1 MDLTIYTYGHI
12 DAMFYILN
20 GVAMLNKSA
29 LGQTVIALMVM
40 ASTVYYATRISYD
53 GTVRSKIYLGKIV
66 GMVAMVI
73 FLLSPV
79 ADMTIRDHVSKKREK
94 VDNLPLGFALPIG
107 ILESFGDLLTIGFEQ
122 AFSSPNQS
130 TNFHDYGMLFGA
142 RLVQESRNWKIS
154 SPEFRENMD
163 KYINRCVMFDSMVG
177 HWYTPSDLVQSDDI
191 WRLVSENAAVIRMV
205 SMRVGKERTLL
216 SCKEAAKNVLQP
228 EFTSETQKLEA
239 RYAGTSFGEAG
250 STNWG
255 ARAFNLITSN
265 LRKNIALSFK
275 SYFSSNIGAEKLI
288 RQQMMINAIKKNVL
302 TDEYGFARA
311 SATQESNWHIAGELA
326 STYIPI
332 LLTVFKGLVYSSFI
346 FLMPLLLMSGGWMR
360 YLNWITLI
368 ASLQLWAPL
377 NSVLNL
383 FIDTYTSSTLFGAN
397 PIVSF
402 STVSKVGS
410 YIDKIV
416 VVASGLQMAIPFLAF
431 SIIQGGVSGFIHLA
445 GNITGASQGAASQ
458 AANEV
463 VTGNK
468 GFDNYSVGNQQ
479 LYNQSGFKTDWNESY
494 AAGASSTQLQDGSLE
509 KVTAGG
515 NVLIQSGIGF
525 TASGGS
531 TAYKQEESRHGQV
544 NEGVQQQE
552 ALHQQDMRSASNAK
566 SNTMSKT
573 ADYISHLAQREHA
586 GESFNYDSMG
596 EQGEAMKEAVN
607 HTKQLHEKNGYGW
620 QQAASL
626 SIEGNIGAKASTP
639 KESAGGF
646 LASMIGLEAG
656 ASLSGKLSAENASQQ
671 ALEDNTQI
679 QSDHGAEQHSN
690 NLIKAASNEVWAKEH
705 SIDTG
710 YSDSVRESYEEQQ
723 RLEQQA
729 SISKQRVDDWHQAK
743 SLLESQGA
751 SSSRDMYQEVVDG
764 IKQQGIDGRTAHKMA
779 DQRTPTAQKVWQ
791 KLQNEDHYVQ
801 NLVSTISSQRAQTSG
816 VEADKQLDLF
826 TKQHDQ
832 QVSQDNVG
840 QKVKE
845 HAANQGLD
853 VNNFADNI
861 KEKKDI
867 LAQKHQE
874 MTTENAAQYVE
885 VKNTNEKEASRLQ
898 DLADKYEEDRIGQG
912 KVAKLAA
919 GGLDIITGGKA
930 GSNIGGPDKTISP
943 YDPRAQAEI
952 TPAEQEGRQTAINTL
967 QGDPRNVPGTT
978 EIPVEALTSKNQ
990 APDIINEAVKVDT
1003 APVEQVEQQKA
1014 NNNLTKEK

>member
-20 GVAMLNKSA
+20 GVAMLNKST

-107 ILESFGDLLTIGFEQ
+107 VLESFGDLLTIGFEQ

-216 SCKEAAKNVLQP
+216 SCKDAAKNVLQP

-275 SYFSSNIGAEKLI
+275 SYIGSNDGAEKLI
-288 RQQMMINAIKKNVL
+288 RQQMMINAIKKNVQ

-326 STYIPI
+326 GTYIPI

-383 FIDTYTSSTLFGAN
+383 FIDTYTSSTLFGIAN
-397 PIVSF
+397 HIVSF
-402 STVSKVGS
+402 STMSKIGN
-410 YIDKIV
+410 YTDKIV

-479 LYNQSGFKTDWNESY
+479 LYNRSGFKTDWNESY

-531 TAYKQEESRHGQV
+531 TAYKQEDSRHGQV

-607 HTKQLHEKNGYGW
+607 HTKQLQEKNGYSW
-620 QQAASL
+620 QQAASTAAEVIVTL
-626 SIEGNIGAKASTP
+626 GTPEILEKTTGIKVTSTAKGNI
-639 KESAGGF
+639 
-646 LASMIGLEAG
+646 
-656 ASLSGKLSAENASQQ
+656 SAENTSNQG
-671 ALEDNTQI
+671 LDDNTNI
-679 QSDHGAEQHSN
+679 SRDNNVEEHYN
-690 NLIKAASNEVWAKEH
+690 NLVKAASNKVWAKEN

-710 YSDSVRESYEEQQ
+710 YSDGVRESYEEQQ

-729 SISKQRVDDWHQAK
+729 SISKQRVDDWHQAR
-743 SLLESQGA
+743 SIVESQGA

-764 IKQQGIDGRTAHKMA
+764 IKQQGFDGRTAHKMA

-791 KLQNEDHYVQ
+791 QLQNEDHYVQ
-801 NLVSTISSQRAQTSG
+801 NLVSTISSQRAQNSG
-816 VEADKQLDLF
+816 AEADKQLDLF
-826 TKQHDQ
+826 TKKHDQ
-832 QVSQDNVG
+832 QVNQDNIG

-845 HAANQGLD
+845 HAVNQGLD
-853 VNNFADNI
+853 VDNFPDSI

-912 KVAKLAA
+912 KVAKEATRFLNKL
-919 GGLDIITGGKA
+919 GVTG
-930 GSNIGGPDKTISP
+930 NIIGGPDKTIFP
-943 YDPRAQAEI
+943 YDPRAQADGM
-952 TPAEQEGRQTAINTL
+952 PVEQEGRQTAINTL

-990 APDIINEAVKVDT
+990 APDIINEAVKVDS
-1003 APVEQVEQQKA
+1003 APIEQVEQQKA
-1014 NNNLTKEK
+1014 NNNLIKEK

>member
-216 SCKEAAKNVLQP
+216 SCKDAAKNVLQP
-228 EFTSETQKLEA
+228 EFTSEIQKLEA

-275 SYFSSNIGAEKLI
+275 SYIGSNDGAEKLI
-288 RQQMMINAIKKNVL
+288 RQQMIINAIKKNVQ

-383 FIDTYTSSTLFGAN
+383 FIDTYTSSTLFGIAN
-397 PIVSF
+397 HIVSF
-402 STVSKVGS
+402 STISKIGS
-410 YIDKIV
+410 YTDKIV

-431 SIIQGGVSGFIHLA
+431 SIIQGGVGGFIHLA
-445 GNITGASQGAASQ
+445 GTITGASQSAASQ

-479 LYNQSGFKTDWNESY
+479 LYNRSGFKTDWNESY

-509 KVTAGG
+509 M
-515 NVLIQSGIGF
+515 I
-525 TASGGS
+525 
-531 TAYKQEESRHGQV
+531 HGDYARAFV
-544 NEGVQQQE
+544 
-552 ALHQQDMRSASNAK
+552 
-566 SNTMSKT
+566 SK
-573 ADYISHLAQREHA
+573 
-586 GESFNYDSMG
+586 
-596 EQGEAMKEAVN
+596 
-607 HTKQLHEKNGYGW
+607 
-620 QQAASL
+620 
-626 SIEGNIGAKASTP
+626 
-639 KESAGGF
+639 
-646 LASMIGLEAG
+646 
-656 ASLSGKLSAENASQQ
+656 
-671 ALEDNTQI
+671 
-679 QSDHGAEQHSN
+679 
-690 NLIKAASNEVWAKEH
+690 
-705 SIDTG
+705 
-710 YSDSVRESYEEQQ
+710 
-723 RLEQQA
+723 
-729 SISKQRVDDWHQAK
+729 
-743 SLLESQGA
+743 
-751 SSSRDMYQEVVDG
+751 
-764 IKQQGIDGRTAHKMA
+764 
-779 DQRTPTAQKVWQ
+779 
-791 KLQNEDHYVQ
+791 
-801 NLVSTISSQRAQTSG
+801 
-816 VEADKQLDLF
+816 
-826 TKQHDQ
+826 
-832 QVSQDNVG
+832 
-840 QKVKE
+840 
-845 HAANQGLD
+845 
-853 VNNFADNI
+853 
-861 KEKKDI
+861 
-867 LAQKHQE
+867 
-874 MTTENAAQYVE
+874 
-885 VKNTNEKEASRLQ
+885 
-898 DLADKYEEDRIGQG
+898 
-912 KVAKLAA
+912 
-919 GGLDIITGGKA
+919 
-930 GSNIGGPDKTISP
+930 KT
-943 YDPRAQAEI
+943 
-952 TPAEQEGRQTAINTL
+952 
-967 QGDPRNVPGTT
+967 
-978 EIPVEALTSKNQ
+978 
-990 APDIINEAVKVDT
+990 
-1003 APVEQVEQQKA
+1003 
-1014 NNNLTKEK
+1014 

>member
-1 MDLTIYTYGHI
+1 MI
-12 DAMFYILN
+12 
-20 GVAMLNKSA
+20 
-29 LGQTVIALMVM
+29 
-40 ASTVYYATRISYD
+40 
-53 GTVRSKIYLGKIV
+53 
-66 GMVAMVI
+66 AMVI

-216 SCKEAAKNVLQP
+216 SCHDAAKNVLQP
-228 EFTSETQKLEA
+228 EFTSEIQKLEA

-255 ARAFNLITSN
+255 ARAFNLITGN
-265 LRKNIALSFK
+265 LRKNIDLSFK

-416 VVASGLQMAIPFLAF
+416 VVASGLQMAVPFLAF
-431 SIIQGGVSGFIHLA
+431 SIIQGGVGGFIHLA
-445 GNITGASQGAASQ
+445 GTITGASQGAASQ
-458 AANEV
+458 AASEV

-479 LYNQSGFKTDWNESY
+479 LYNRSGFKTDWNESY

-515 NVLIQSGIGF
+515 NVVAQSGIGF

-531 TAYKQEESRHGQV
+531 TTYKQEDSRHGQV
-544 NEGVQQQE
+544 NEGSQKQIG
-552 ALHQQDMRSASNAK
+552 LHQQDMRSFLNGK
-566 SNTMSKT
+566 SKTMST
-573 ADYISHLAQREHA
+573 AADYISHLAQREHA

-596 EQGEAMKEAVN
+596 EQGEAMRQAVN
-607 HTKQLHEKNGYGW
+607 NTKQLQEKNGYSW

-626 SIEGNIGAKASTP
+626 SIEGNIGVKASTP
-639 KESAGGF
+639 KDSAGGF
-646 LASMIGLEAG
+646 LARMIALEAG
-656 ASLSGKLSAENASQQ
+656 GNLSAVLSAENKS
-671 ALEDNTQI
+671 D
-679 QSDHGAEQHSN
+679 QSLDETKSSNSEHGAEQHSN

-710 YSDSVRESYEEQQ
+710 YSTAVRESYEEQQ

-743 SLLESQGA
+743 TIVESQGA

-764 IKQQGIDGRTAHKMA
+764 IKKQGIDGRTAHKMA

-801 NLVSTISSQRAQTSG
+801 NLVSTISSQRAQTLG

-832 QVSQDNVG
+832 QVNQDNIG

-861 KEKKDI
+861 KEKKDV
-867 LAQKHQE
+867 LEQKHQE
-874 MTTENAAQYVE
+874 MTTENAAKYVE

-912 KVAKLAA
+912 KVAKEATRFLNKL
-919 GGLDIITGGKA
+919 GVTG
-930 GSNIGGPDKTISP
+930 NIIGGPDKTISP

-952 TPAEQEGRQTAINTL
+952 TPVEQEGRQTAINTL

-978 EIPVEALTSKNQ
+978 EIPVEALTNKNQ
-990 APDIINEAVKVDT
+990 APDIINEAVKVDLT
-1003 APVEQVEQQKA
+1003 PVEQVEQQKV

>member
-94 VDNLPLGFALPIG
+94 VDNLPLGFALPVG

-154 SPEFRENMD
+154 SPEVRENMD
-163 KYINRCVMFDSMVG
+163 NYINRCVMFDSMVG
-177 HWYTPSDLVQSDDI
+177 HWYTPSDLVQNDDI

-216 SCKEAAKNVLQP
+216 SCKDAAKNVLQP
-228 EFTSETQKLEA
+228 EFTSEIQKLEA

-275 SYFSSNIGAEKLI
+275 SYIGSNDGAEKLI
-288 RQQMMINAIKKNVL
+288 RQQMMINAIKKNVQ

-326 STYIPI
+326 STYLPI

-383 FIDTYTSSTLFGAN
+383 FIDTYTSSTLFGIAN
-397 PIVSF
+397 HIVSF
-402 STVSKVGS
+402 STISKIGN
-410 YIDKIV
+410 YTDKIV

-431 SIIQGGVSGFIHLA
+431 SIIQGGVGGFIHLA

-468 GFDNYSVGNQQ
+468 GFDNYSLGNQQ
-479 LYNQSGFKTDWNESY
+479 LYNRSGFKTDWNESY
-494 AAGASSTQLQDGSLE
+494 AAGASSTQLQDGGIE

-515 NVLIQSGIGF
+515 NVLIQSGVGF

-566 SNTMSKT
+566 SNTLSKT

-607 HTKQLHEKNGYGW
+607 HTKQLHEKNGYSW
-620 QQAASL
+620 QQAASS
-626 SIEGNIGAKASTP
+626 SIDANIGVKGSNP
-639 KESAGGF
+639 KGGF
-646 LASMIGLEAG
+646 ISNMIGLEAG
-656 ASLSGKLSAENASQQ
+656 INVSAGISAENKSEQGLDETAS
-671 ALEDNTQI
+671 LNI
-679 QSDHGAEQHSN
+679 QHDAEQHSN

-729 SISKQRVDDWHQAK
+729 SISKQRVDDWHQAR
-743 SLLESQGA
+743 SIVESQGA

-801 NLVSTISSQRAQTSG
+801 NLVSTISNQRAQVSG
-816 VEADKQLDLF
+816 ETADQQLALF
-826 TKQHDQ
+826 NNKHDQ
-832 QVSQDNVG
+832 QMNQDTTG

-853 VNNFADNI
+853 ADNFQDSI
-861 KEKKDI
+861 KEHNRT

-874 MTTENAAQYVE
+874 MTTENATQYVE
-885 VKNTNEKEASRLQ
+885 VKNINEKEEARVQ
-898 DLADKYEEDRIGQG
+898 KLADKYEADRIGQG
-912 KVAKLAA
+912 MVAKETTNFLNKF
-919 GGLDIITGGKA
+919 GITG
-930 GSNIGGPDKTISP
+930 NIIGGPDKTISP
-943 YDPRAQAEI
+943 YDVNVD
-952 TPAEQEGRQTAINTL
+952 PAELEGQQRVINTL
-967 QGDPRNVPGTT
+967 QGDSRIAPEIT
-978 EIPVEALTSKNQ
+978 EISLETLTNKNQ
-990 APDIINEAVKVDT
+990 TSDSVNEVVKLDT
-1003 APVEQVEQQKA
+1003 APIEQVEQQKA

>member
-216 SCKEAAKNVLQP
+216 SCKDAAKNVLQP
-228 EFTSETQKLEA
+228 EFTSEIQKLEA

-275 SYFSSNIGAEKLI
+275 SYIGSNDGAEKLI
-288 RQQMMINAIKKNVL
+288 RQQMMINAIKKNVQ

-326 STYIPI
+326 STYLPI

-383 FIDTYTSSTLFGAN
+383 FIDTYTSSTLFGIAN
-397 PIVSF
+397 HIVSF
-402 STVSKVGS
+402 STMSKIGN
-410 YIDKIV
+410 YTDKIV

-479 LYNQSGFKTDWNESY
+479 LYNRSGFKTDWNESY

-531 TAYKQEESRHGQV
+531 TAYKQEDSRHGQV

-566 SNTMSKT
+566 SSTLSKT

-596 EQGEAMKEAVN
+596 ERGEAMKEAVN

-620 QQAASL
+620 QQATSA
-626 SIEGNIGAKASTP
+626 SIE
-639 KESAGGF
+639 
-646 LASMIGLEAG
+646 ASMGIKGSNPKGGLIPNILGLDAG
-656 ASLSGKLSAENASQQ
+656 VEISGRVSNQNTSEQGLD
-671 ALEDNTQI
+671 DNTQI
-679 QSDHGAEQHSN
+679 QREHGAEQHSN
-690 NLIKAASNEVWAKEH
+690 NLIKAASNEVWAKEN

-710 YSDSVRESYEEQQ
+710 YSDGVRESYEEQQ

-729 SISKQRVDDWHQAK
+729 SISKQRVDDWHQAR
-743 SLLESQGA
+743 SIVESQGA
-751 SSSRDMYQEVVDG
+751 SSSRDMYQEVVDA
-764 IKQQGIDGRTAHKMA
+764 IKQQGFDGRTAHKMA

-801 NLVSTISSQRAQTSG
+801 NLVTTISSQRAQTSG
-816 VEADKQLDLF
+816 VEADKQLDEF

-853 VNNFADNI
+853 VDNFADNI
-861 KEKKDI
+861 KEKKDV
-867 LAQKHQE
+867 LEQKHQE

-885 VKNTNEKEASRLQ
+885 VKNTNEKESSRLQ
-898 DLADKYEEDRIGQG
+898 DLADKYEEDRIGKG
-912 KVAKLAA
+912 MGSKILGGATKVVSLGTEDAQ
-919 GGLDIITGGKA
+919 
-930 GSNIGGPDKTISP
+930 IGGPDKTISP
-943 YDPRAQAEI
+943 YDPRVQAEI
-952 TPAEQEGRQTAINTL
+952 TPAEQEGQQTAINTL
-967 QGDPRNVPGTT
+967 QGDSRNVPGVTT
-978 EIPVEALTSKNQ
+978 IPVEALTSKNQ
-990 APDIINEAVKVDT
+990 APDIN
-1003 APVEQVEQQKA
+1003 Q
-1014 NNNLTKEK
+1014 

>member
-20 GVAMLNKSA
+20 GVAMLNKST
-29 LGQTVIALMVM
+29 LGQTVIVLMVM
-40 ASTVYYATRISYD
+40 ASTVYYATRLSYD

-216 SCKEAAKNVLQP
+216 SCKDAAKNVLQP
-228 EFTSETQKLEA
+228 EFTSEIQKLEA

-275 SYFSSNIGAEKLI
+275 SYIGSNDGAEKLI
-288 RQQMMINAIKKNVL
+288 RQQMMINAIKKNVQ

-326 STYIPI
+326 STYLPI

-383 FIDTYTSSTLFGAN
+383 FIDTYTSSTLFGIAN
-397 PIVSF
+397 HIVSF
-402 STVSKVGS
+402 STMSKIGS
-410 YIDKIV
+410 YTDKIV

-479 LYNQSGFKTDWNESY
+479 LYNRSGFKTDWNESY

-515 NVLIQSGIGF
+515 NVLIQSGVGF

-531 TAYKQEESRHGQV
+531 TAYKQEDSRHGQV

-586 GESFNYDSMG
+586 GESFNYDLMG

-620 QQAASL
+620 QQATSA
-626 SIEGNIGAKASTP
+626 SIE
-639 KESAGGF
+639 
-646 LASMIGLEAG
+646 ASMGIKGSNPKGGLIPNILGLDAG
-656 ASLSGKLSAENASQQ
+656 VEISGRVSNQNTSEQGLD
-671 ALEDNTQI
+671 DNTQI
-679 QSDHGAEQHSN
+679 QREHGAEQHSN

-729 SISKQRVDDWHQAK
+729 SISKQRVDDWHQAR
-743 SLLESQGA
+743 SIVESQGA
-751 SSSRDMYQEVVDG
+751 SSSRDMYQEVVDA
-764 IKQQGIDGRTAHKMA
+764 IKQQGFDARTAHKMA

-832 QVSQDNVG
+832 QVNQDNVG

-861 KEKKDI
+861 KEKKDV
-867 LAQKHQE
+867 LEQKHQE

-885 VKNTNEKEASRLQ
+885 VKNTNEKESSRLQ
-898 DLADKYEEDRIGQG
+898 DLADKYEEDRIGKG
-912 KVAKLAA
+912 MGSKILGGATKVVSLGTEDAQ
-919 GGLDIITGGKA
+919 
-930 GSNIGGPDKTISP
+930 IGGPDKTISP
-943 YDPRAQAEI
+943 YDPRVQAEI
-952 TPAEQEGRQTAINTL
+952 TPAEQEGQQTAINTL
-967 QGDPRNVPGTT
+967 QGDSRNVPGVTT
-978 EIPVEALTSKNQ
+978 ISVEALTSKNQ
-990 APDIINEAVKVDT
+990 APDIN
-1003 APVEQVEQQKA
+1003 Q
-1014 NNNLTKEK
+1014 

>member
-12 DAMFYILN
+12 DAMFYIIN

-29 LGQTVIALMVM
+29 LGQTVIALMVFS
-40 ASTVYYATRISYD
+40 STVYYATRISYD

-107 ILESFGDLLTIGFEQ
+107 VLESFGDLLTIGFEQ

-216 SCKEAAKNVLQP
+216 SCKDAAKNVLQP

-255 ARAFNLITSN
+255 ARAFNLLTSN
-265 LRKNIALSFK
+265 LRKNIDLSFK
-275 SYFSSNIGAEKLI
+275 SYIGSNAGAEKLI
-288 RQQMMINAIKKNVL
+288 RQQMMINAIKKNVQ

-326 STYIPI
+326 STYLPI

-383 FIDTYTSSTLFGAN
+383 FIDTYTSSTLFGIAN
-397 PIVSF
+397 QIVSF
-402 STVSKVGS
+402 STISKIGN
-410 YIDKIV
+410 YTDKIV

-479 LYNQSGFKTDWNESY
+479 LYNRSGFKTDWNESY

-515 NVLIQSGIGF
+515 NVVAQSGIGF

-531 TAYKQEESRHGQV
+531 TTYKQEDSRHGQV

-552 ALHQQDMRSASNAK
+552 ALHLQDMRTASNAK

-586 GESFNYDSMG
+586 GESFNYDAMG
-596 EQGEAMKEAVN
+596 EQGEAMRQAVN
-607 HTKQLHEKNGYGW
+607 NTKQLHDNKGYDW
-620 QQAASL
+620 RQAASTSADATVNAGTPSILPL
-626 SIEGNIGAKASTP
+626 SVTVSTKA
-639 KESAGGF
+639 GV
-646 LASMIGLEAG
+646 L
-656 ASLSGKLSAENASQQ
+656 AENSSTQSVG
-671 ALEDNTQI
+671 EDNNTTREHYT
-679 QSDHGAEQHSN
+679 DNTHN
-690 NLIKAASNEVWAKEH
+690 NLIKAASNEVWAKEN

-710 YSDSVRESYEEQQ
+710 YSEGVRESYEEQQ

-729 SISKQRVDDWHQAK
+729 SISKQRVDDWHQAR
-743 SLLESQGA
+743 SIVESQGA
-751 SSSRDMYQEVVDG
+751 SSSRDMYQEVVDA

-791 KLQNEDHYVQ
+791 RLQNEDHYVQ

-816 VEADKQLDLF
+816 AEADKQLDLF
-826 TKQHDQ
+826 TKKHDQ
-832 QVSQDNVG
+832 QVNQDNVG

-861 KEKKDI
+861 KEKKDV
-867 LAQKHQE
+867 LEQKHQE
-874 MTTENAAQYVE
+874 MTTENAAKYEE

-912 KVAKLAA
+912 KVAKEATRFLNKL
-919 GGLDIITGGKA
+919 GVTGNIIGA
-930 GSNIGGPDKTISP
+930 PDKSISP

-952 TPAEQEGRQTAINTL
+952 TPVEQEGRQTAINTL
-967 QGDPRNVPGTT
+967 QGDSRNVSGVTT
-978 EIPVEALTSKNQ
+978 IPVEAFTSKNQ
-990 APDIINEAVKVDT
+990 AQDIINEAVKVDA

-1014 NNNLTKEK
+1014 SNNLIKEK

>member
-29 LGQTVIALMVM
+29 LGQTVIALMVF

-107 ILESFGDLLTIGFEQ
+107 VLESFGDLLTIGFEQ

-216 SCKEAAKNVLQP
+216 SCKDAAKNVLQP
-228 EFTSETQKLEA
+228 EFTSEIGKLEA

-275 SYFSSNIGAEKLI
+275 SYIGSNDGAEKLI
-288 RQQMMINAIKKNVL
+288 RQQMMINAIKKNVQ

-326 STYIPI
+326 STYLPI

-383 FIDTYTSSTLFGAN
+383 FIDTYTSSTLFGIAN
-397 PIVSF
+397 HIVSF
-402 STVSKVGS
+402 STMSKIGS
-410 YIDKIV
+410 YTDKIV

-479 LYNQSGFKTDWNESY
+479 LYNRSGFKTDWNESY

-515 NVLIQSGIGF
+515 NVLIQSGVGF

-531 TAYKQEESRHGQV
+531 TAYKQEDSRHGQV

-620 QQAASL
+620 QQAASA
-626 SIEGNIGAKASTP
+626 SIEASIGLNGSTP
-639 KESAGGF
+639 KKGLISNVLGLDAGVEISGRV
-646 LASMIGLEAG
+646 SNQNTSEQGLD
-656 ASLSGKLSAENASQQ
+656 
-671 ALEDNTQI
+671 DNTQI
-679 QSDHGAEQHSN
+679 QREHGAEQHSN

-729 SISKQRVDDWHQAK
+729 SISKQRVDDWHQAR
-743 SLLESQGA
+743 SIVESQGA
-751 SSSRDMYQEVVDG
+751 SSSKDMYQEVVDG

-832 QVSQDNVG
+832 QVNQDNVG

-861 KEKKDI
+861 KEKKDV
-867 LAQKHQE
+867 LEQKHQD
-874 MTTENAAQYVE
+874 MTTENAAKYEE

-898 DLADKYEEDRIGQG
+898 DLAGKYEEDRIGQG
-912 KVAKLAA
+912 KVAKEATRFLNKL
-919 GGLDIITGGKA
+919 GVTG
-930 GSNIGGPDKTISP
+930 NIIGGPDKTISP
-943 YDPRAQAEI
+943 YDPRAQAEV
-952 TPAEQEGRQTAINTL
+952 TPVEQEGRQTAINTL

-990 APDIINEAVKVDT
+990 APDIINEAVKVDA

-1014 NNNLTKEK
+1014 NNNLIKEK

>member
-1 MDLTIYTYGHI
+1 M
-12 DAMFYILN
+12 
-20 GVAMLNKSA
+20 
-29 LGQTVIALMVM
+29 
-40 ASTVYYATRISYD
+40 
-53 GTVRSKIYLGKIV
+53 SKIG
-66 GMVAMVI
+66 
-73 FLLSPV
+73 
-79 ADMTIRDHVSKKREK
+79 
-94 VDNLPLGFALPIG
+94 N
-107 ILESFGDLLTIGFEQ
+107 
-122 AFSSPNQS
+122 
-130 TNFHDYGMLFGA
+130 
-142 RLVQESRNWKIS
+142 
-154 SPEFRENMD
+154 
-163 KYINRCVMFDSMVG
+163 
-177 HWYTPSDLVQSDDI
+177 YT
-191 WRLVSENAAVIRMV
+191 
-205 SMRVGKERTLL
+205 
-216 SCKEAAKNVLQP
+216 
-228 EFTSETQKLEA
+228 
-239 RYAGTSFGEAG
+239 
-250 STNWG
+250 
-255 ARAFNLITSN
+255 
-265 LRKNIALSFK
+265 
-275 SYFSSNIGAEKLI
+275 
-288 RQQMMINAIKKNVL
+288 
-302 TDEYGFARA
+302 
-311 SATQESNWHIAGELA
+311 
-326 STYIPI
+326 
-332 LLTVFKGLVYSSFI
+332 
-346 FLMPLLLMSGGWMR
+346 
-360 YLNWITLI
+360 
-368 ASLQLWAPL
+368 
-377 NSVLNL
+377 
-383 FIDTYTSSTLFGAN
+383 
-397 PIVSF
+397 
-402 STVSKVGS
+402 
-410 YIDKIV
+410 DKIV

-431 SIIQGGVSGFIHLA
+431 SIIQGGVGGFIHLA
-445 GNITGASQGAASQ
+445 GTITGASQSAASQ

-479 LYNQSGFKTDWNESY
+479 LYNRSGFKTDWNESY

-531 TAYKQEESRHGQV
+531 TAYKQEDSRHGQV

-690 NLIKAASNEVWAKEH
+690 NLIKAASNEVWAEEH

-710 YSDSVRESYEEQQ
+710 YSDGVRESYEEQQ

-816 VEADKQLDLF
+816 AGADKQLDLF
-826 TKQHDQ
+826 TKKHDQ
-832 QVSQDNVG
+832 QVNQDNVG

-861 KEKKDI
+861 KEKKDV
-867 LAQKHQE
+867 LEQKHQD

-898 DLADKYEEDRIGQG
+898 DLADKYEKDRIGKG
-912 KVAKLAA
+912 M
-919 GGLDIITGGKA
+919 GGKMLGIA
-930 GSNIGGPDKTISP
+930 AKYASFGTEDAQIGGPDKTISP

-952 TPAEQEGRQTAINTL
+952 TPVEQEGRQIAINTP

-990 APDIINEAVKVDT
+990 APNIINEAVKVET